1 MNKTKKIL
9 TGVLCGALT
18 VAVSVMGTLAYLT
31 DRDSVANTFTVGN
44 VDIKLDEKNIDGKPN
59 PEEERDT
66 ANTYH
71 LIPGQTYIKD
81 PTMTVLKGSEE
92 SYVRMKVTIN
102 KAKELK
108 EIFGADFLP
117 QNYVAGWDSTTWK
130 TTGVIEEDTANNT
143 LTYEFRYKETV
154 KPEAEDLVLDALFDS
169 FTLPGEIT
177 KEQLATIS
185 DLTITVNGHAIQ
197 AATFADA
204 DAAWAAFDAQHAET
218 K

>member
-1 MNKTKKIL
+1 
-9 TGVLCGALT
+9 
-18 VAVSVMGTLAYLT
+18 
-31 DRDSVANTFTVGN
+31 
-44 VDIKLDEKNIDGKPN
+44 
-59 PEEERDT
+59 
-66 ANTYH
+66 
-71 LIPGQTYIKD
+71 
-81 PTMTVLKGSEE
+81 MTVLKGSEE

-177 KEQLATIS
+177 GDQLKTLLDDPDTADFDES
-185 DLTITVNGHAIQ
+185 LKITVNGHAIQ